1 MKCYKLITQKEW
13 LALQKKAPESLL
25 AQYGF
30 YEFPKTQ
37 LQASGYNTVRYD
49 YSAAQDEAIAH
60 CVQHPEQC
68 QQLYPTLENLGLYY
82 GNNHYGHDN
91 AKVTQALTEALT
103 TGRALLIEKPLTLDC
118 GLLPP
123 QTNFLRLPSN
133 KAPRKLT
140 PAEIRERELFFF
152 DDDNWIEFSVENLP
166 NQSFTLFNSSN
177 QRMIY
182 QGQLDSRGH
191 AYVNLEPDIKLVDVI
206 FDRQTQ
212 HRVWYQDVPLQI
224 LGGLRDAGQ
233 STLDL
238 LWDSTLINPVS
249 PLFFAR
255 VHAEI
260 ISDKP
265 IGQAPNPIQMPEV
278 SPPQTIS
285 GGITH
290 GVSQFIVGF
299 IPAVRATK
307 FIKPLKNVGSWVKG
321 MIAGSVTDFTVF
333 SPHEE
338 RLSNLV
344 QEFPELANPITEYL
358 QAKPDDSFAE
368 GRLKNSLEGIIAGGL
383 AEPLTRSLRLLKYAR
398 IKITGT
404 EVRAKVHH
412 KIEAV
417 EVELD
422 EVNWNNVVEKGERG
436 SLTGKPTEIPL
447 SSTSENIRSIIRENE
462 SAQILSK
469 NGYHVEQ
476 NPITSG
482 IKKPD
487 YKINGEIFDN
497 YAPSSNNVR
506 NIWAG
511 VEDKVLK
518 GQTNNVVINISD
530 SKVTIDALEEQFSK
544 WEIKGLDKIIV
555 IDKSGNITRIK

>member
-1 MKCYKLITQKEW
+1 M
-13 LALQKKAPESLL
+13 
-25 AQYGF
+25 
-30 YEFPKTQ
+30 
-37 LQASGYNTVRYD
+37 
-49 YSAAQDEAIAH
+49 
-60 CVQHPEQC
+60 
-68 QQLYPTLENLGLYY
+68 
-82 GNNHYGHDN
+82 
-91 AKVTQALTEALT
+91 
-103 TGRALLIEKPLTLDC
+103 
-118 GLLPP
+118 
-123 QTNFLRLPSN
+123 
-133 KAPRKLT
+133 
-140 PAEIRERELFFF
+140 
-152 DDDNWIEFSVENLP
+152 
-166 NQSFTLFNSSN
+166 
-177 QRMIY
+177 
-182 QGQLDSRGH
+182 
-191 AYVNLEPDIKLVDVI
+191 
-206 FDRQTQ
+206 
-212 HRVWYQDVPLQI
+212 
-224 LGGLRDAGQ
+224 GQ

-368 GRLKNSLEGIIAGGL
+368 GRLKNSLEGLLVGGL
-383 AEPLTRSLRLLKYAR
+383 AEPLTRSLRLLKYSR

-404 EVRAKVHH
+404 EVRTKVHH
-412 KIEAV
+412 KIETV

-422 EVNWNNVVEKGERG
+422 EVNWNNVVKETGENQISKETQAAAEKIGIDLKNININNGTAKVEIKITSEINYSDVKLLVAHAKSKGAQKVEVNTGYIANEKLMDFLEKRVAD
-436 SLTGKPTEIPL
+436 GKPFMGGKVVRGN
-447 SSTSENIRSIIRENE
+447 SSTTDFTII
-462 SAQILSK
+462 
-469 NGYHVEQ
+469 Y
-476 NPITSG
+476 
-482 IKKPD
+482 D
-487 YKINGEIFDN
+487 
-497 YAPSSNNVR
+497 
-506 NIWAG
+506 
-511 VEDKVLK
+511 
-518 GQTNNVVINISD
+518 
-530 SKVTIDALEEQFSK
+530 
-544 WEIKGLDKIIV
+544 
-555 IDKSGNITRIK
+555 

>member
-1 MKCYKLITQKEW
+1 M
-13 LALQKKAPESLL
+13 
-25 AQYGF
+25 
-30 YEFPKTQ
+30 
-37 LQASGYNTVRYD
+37 
-49 YSAAQDEAIAH
+49 
-60 CVQHPEQC
+60 
-68 QQLYPTLENLGLYY
+68 
-82 GNNHYGHDN
+82 
-91 AKVTQALTEALT
+91 
-103 TGRALLIEKPLTLDC
+103 
-118 GLLPP
+118 
-123 QTNFLRLPSN
+123 
-133 KAPRKLT
+133 
-140 PAEIRERELFFF
+140 AE
-152 DDDNWIEFSVENLP
+152 
-166 NQSFTLFNSSN
+166 
-177 QRMIY
+177 
-182 QGQLDSRGH
+182 
-191 AYVNLEPDIKLVDVI
+191 
-206 FDRQTQ
+206 
-212 HRVWYQDVPLQI
+212 
-224 LGGLRDAGQ
+224 LRDAGQ

-238 LWDSTLINPVS
+238 LWDSTLINPIS

-265 IGQAPNPIQMPEV
+265 IGQAPNPIQIPEV

-417 EVELD
+417 TVELD
-422 EVNWNNVVEKGERG
+422 EVNWNNVAETGTTNLQKLAKTEMDRLATLYNNKNVHPKDFTITVNGKTLVTDESISVGAPVFKGASEADVMAYFKQLSGVDIMPTAKMIPEKGTIYSVKVTEGPNAG
-436 SLTGKPTEIPL
+436 S
-447 SSTSENIRSIIRENE
+447 NITLRNFSD
-462 SAQILSK
+462 S
-469 NGYHVEQ
+469 VEQ
-476 NPITSG
+476 
-482 IKKPD
+482 
-487 YKINGEIFDN
+487 
-497 YAPSSNNVR
+497 
-506 NIWAG
+506 
-511 VEDKVLK
+511 
-518 GQTNNVVINISD
+518 TNA
-530 SKVTIDALEEQFSK
+530 KWTID
-544 WEIKGLDKIIV
+544 IKNPNINK
-555 IDKSGNITRIK
+555 GNRVEMKFQ

>member
-166 NQSFTLFNSSN
+166 NQSFTLFNNSN

-212 HRVWYQDVPLQI
+212 HRAWYQDVPLQI

-278 SPPQTIS
+278 SAPQTIS

-404 EVRAKVHH
+404 EVRTKVHY
-412 KIEAV
+412 KIETV
-417 EVELD
+417 EVEG
-422 EVNWNNVVEKGERG
+422 NWYNTEKVTDFVVSSFKELSIEEISNINKSYGGSHTLTGEIETILANMSYRENFYDKIAVAIRDIAGRHLFNDGNKRTAQTVVEQLVNKNNMNLSPVQIRKVIDDVA
-436 SLTGKPTEIPL
+436 TGKLREI
-447 SSTSENIRSIIRENE
+447 
-462 SAQILSK
+462 
-469 NGYHVEQ
+469 
-476 NPITSG
+476 
-482 IKKPD
+482 
-487 YKINGEIFDN
+487 
-497 YAPSSNNVR
+497 
-506 NIWAG
+506 
-511 VEDKVLK
+511 EDISRALK
-518 GQTNNVVINISD
+518 YE
-530 SKVTIDALEEQFSK
+530 K
-544 WEIKGLDKIIV
+544 
-555 IDKSGNITRIK
+555 

>member
-152 DDDNWIEFSVENLP
+152 DEDNWIEFSVENLP

-212 HRVWYQDVPLQI
+212 HRAWYQDVPLQI

-307 FIKPLKNVGSWVKG
+307 FIKPLKNVGSWLKG

-368 GRLKNSLEGIIAGGL
+368 GRLKNSLEGLLVGGL

-404 EVRAKVHH
+404 EVRTKVHH

-422 EVNWNNVVEKGERG
+422 EVNWNNV
-436 SLTGKPTEIPL
+436 LNEIKDLKEL
-447 SSTSENIRSIIRENE
+447 SR
-462 SAQILSK
+462 
-469 NGYHVEQ
+469 Y
-476 NPITSG
+476 SG
-482 IKKPD
+482 DLIKVNKPD
-487 YKINGEIFDN
+487 AAADALAIRLNGVSRVRFANDTREFDVISDLYIAQTKPPLKQLN
-497 YAPSSNNVR
+497 QSVR
-506 NIWAG
+506 SQMKATF
-511 VEDKVLK
+511 EAAKE
-518 GQTNNVVINISD
+518 TNRSVYYHFEGEPAKSVINKLYEYSNRYD
-530 SKVTIDALEEQFSK
+530 VKVIIDTKPL
-544 WEIKGLDKIIV
+544 
-555 IDKSGNITRIK
+555 N

>member
-1 MKCYKLITQKEW
+1 M
-13 LALQKKAPESLL
+13 
-25 AQYGF
+25 
-30 YEFPKTQ
+30 
-37 LQASGYNTVRYD
+37 
-49 YSAAQDEAIAH
+49 
-60 CVQHPEQC
+60 
-68 QQLYPTLENLGLYY
+68 
-82 GNNHYGHDN
+82 
-91 AKVTQALTEALT
+91 
-103 TGRALLIEKPLTLDC
+103 
-118 GLLPP
+118 
-123 QTNFLRLPSN
+123 
-133 KAPRKLT
+133 
-140 PAEIRERELFFF
+140 
-152 DDDNWIEFSVENLP
+152 
-166 NQSFTLFNSSN
+166 
-177 QRMIY
+177 
-182 QGQLDSRGH
+182 
-191 AYVNLEPDIKLVDVI
+191 
-206 FDRQTQ
+206 
-212 HRVWYQDVPLQI
+212 
-224 LGGLRDAGQ
+224 GQ

-412 KIEAV
+412 KIETV
-417 EVELD
+417 TVELD
-422 EVNWNNVVEKGERG
+422 EVNWNNVAEKVETSSILNDTAG
-436 SLTGKPTEIPL
+436 SIRDVNPGYPTEGRTHNCVNCAIATDATLGGNPA
-447 SSTSENIRSIIRENE
+447 
-462 SAQILSK
+462 SALPINSK
-469 NGYHVEQ
+469 NGVSISVLEKQYGTKFQNVSGPNNIIEQMSNAGTGARGIVFGSYGPGQPGHVFNVVNQ
-476 NPITSG
+476 NG
-482 IKKPD
+482 
-487 YKINGEIFDN
+487 KIRFLD
-497 YAPSSNNVR
+497 
-506 NIWAG
+506 
-511 VEDKVLK
+511 
-518 GQTNNVVINISD
+518 GQTGKAAD
-530 SKVTIDALEEQFSK
+530 MSKF
-544 WEIKGLDKIIV
+544 
-555 IDKSGNITRIK
+555 KSFKFLRTN